1 MFVVILTGETGL
13 TVPAPRAV
21 GPFDDWDEANAMAG
35 RLVAQFEAEDSEN
48 VPTATV
54 VRVEEPLP
62 GVVVGEM

>member
-13 TVPAPRAV
+13 TVPVPRAV
-21 GPFDDWDEANAMAG
+21 GPFDDWDEANAMAT
-35 RLVAQFEAEDSEN
+35 RLVAQFEIEDSEN
-48 VPTATV
+48 VPNTTV

>member
-13 TVPAPRAV
+13 TVPVPRAV
-21 GPFDDWDEANAMAG
+21 GPFDDWDEANVMAT
-35 RLVAQFEAEDSEN
+35 RLVAQFEAEDSED

>member
-21 GPFDDWDEANAMAG
+21 GPFNAWDEANAMAA
-35 RLVAQFEAEDSEN
+35 RLIAQFEAEDSES

-54 VRVEEPLP
+54 ARVEEPLP
-62 GVVVGEM
+62 GVVVGEI